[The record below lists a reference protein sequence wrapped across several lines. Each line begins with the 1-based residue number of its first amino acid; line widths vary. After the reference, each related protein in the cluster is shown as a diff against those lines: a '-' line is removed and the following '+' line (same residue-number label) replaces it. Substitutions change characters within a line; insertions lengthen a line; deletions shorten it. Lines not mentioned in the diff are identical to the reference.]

1 MCAEDV
7 TCWFLENGLLLNSA
21 KTETVLFGT
30 SAQRKKVLTASGIDV
45 AVAVVPFR
53 DTRVAS
59 RLTRHWRSSHWSGP
73 KQQLPLPALR
83 HIRPLL
89 TFDAATLV
97 WHSIVSFRLD
107 YANALHY
114 GTSAANIHR
123 LQVVQNSLA
132 RVICQVPWSASGTEL
147 LQQHSF
153 SGFQFE
159 NTLTTNWQ
167 SSPTKREQPLLQST
181 SLTWS
186 MTMFLCFYVYFC
198 AASCVIINDD
208 DNPGRCLRSHDKLL
222 LTAPRT
228 SLALSENAFIRPLFA
243 TSAEYKKE
251 DKKHTIW
258 SNWIKT
264 KHGHKKYVTYNDNV
278 HERKL

>member
-97 WHSIVSFRLD
+97 GHSIVSFRLD

-114 GTSAANIHR
+114 GTSAANIHC

-159 NTLTTNWQ
+159 NTTTNWQ

-208 DNPGRCLRSHDKLL
+208 DNPGRCLRSH
-222 LTAPRT
+222 
-228 SLALSENAFIRPLFA
+228 
-243 TSAEYKKE
+243 E
-251 DKKHTIW
+251 DKKQTIW
-258 SNWIKT
+258 SKQLNQNKT
-264 KHGHKKYVTYNDNV
+264 RT
-278 HERKL
+278 